1 MINEVQQKYYES
13 QRTHSGNK
21 AHKHGSGN
29 RNDPFAA
36 NERIS
41 FSDYQEML
49 QQVNFELAWQEF
61 DEINQGN
68 DVEVLIDLA
77 CLQVVDAEAILKQK
91 LYDLGRKEQINL

>member
-1 MINEVQQKYYES
+1 MMSSYRCSLVPHANPAIAGDYFMTPLPVPQLKEKIDDTTAKYEDMRHQMINEIQQKYYES

-49 QQVNFELAWQEF
+49 Q
-61 DEINQGN
+61 
-68 DVEVLIDLA
+68 
-77 CLQVVDAEAILKQK
+77 
-91 LYDLGRKEQINL
+91 